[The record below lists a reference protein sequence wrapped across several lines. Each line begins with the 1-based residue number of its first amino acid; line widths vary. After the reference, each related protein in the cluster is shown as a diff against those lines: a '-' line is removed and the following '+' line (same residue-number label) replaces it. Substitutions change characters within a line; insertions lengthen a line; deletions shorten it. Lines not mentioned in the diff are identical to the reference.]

1 MNNNT
6 IIMPV
11 RKRSPTSGNSTVY
24 TTTQPTFTTTLPE
37 NPQTSFQ
44 TMRQVNPDGTS
55 TVYHVHDSINNNVG
69 GLPPHVVLGGGG
81 GGGIPLQQQHH
92 IMSQQQAPI
101 SGGIVYPYGQQQ
113 QQPNIVYVQS
123 DEYSDSDVES
133 DDEESTA
140 LVQHNQYQQ
149 SPKSK
154 KRIKCCLNSKS
165 TSTIC
170 ILTSIIFAI
179 SFIIGYIFLID
190 AIVTNNRNNHSSY
203 NNGNQNVMPG
213 SSLRIGSRAYRGGI
227 PSHIQH
233 QKEDEE
239 GGKVYNTPLNT
250 ELEEK
255 LGLTEKYYV
264 VKPVISEINVNKLPT
279 SSEGVVVGNNLG
291 GVGNGGVQQQ
301 YQRPIQ
307 VDQQQHN
314 QLVQEPRNGNV
325 GSGGGSHMK
334 DVVEEQ
340 KQQETRTSA
349 GIVPRG
355 SEISRDGPV
364 RRRR

>member
-1 MNNNT
+1 
-6 IIMPV
+6 MPV
-11 RKRSPTSGNSTVY
+11 RKRSPTSGNSVY
-24 TTTQPTFTTTLPE
+24 TQPTFTTTLPE

-44 TMRQVNPDGTS
+44 TMRQVNPDGSS
-55 TVYHVHDSINNNVG
+55 TVYHVHDSINGGMG
-69 GLPPHVVLGGGG
+69 GLQPQVVLGGS

-92 IMSQQQAPI
+92 IMSSQQQQAPI
-101 SGGIVYPYGQQQ
+101 SGGIVYPYGQQ

-133 DDEESTA
+133 DDEESSA
-140 LVQHNQYQQ
+140 LVQHQHQSQQ
-149 SPKSK
+149 SPRN

-203 NNGNQNVMPG
+203 NNNGNQNVMPG
-213 SSLRIGSRAYRGGI
+213 SSLRIGSRAYRGGM

-233 QKEDEE
+233 QKDLEE
-239 GGKVYNTPLNT
+239 GSKVYNTPLNS

-264 VKPVISEINVNKLPT
+264 VKPMISEINVNKLP
-279 SSEGVVVGNNLG
+279 EGVGGVVGSTDNLG
-291 GVGNGGVQQQ
+291 GVGKSQQQQ

-307 VDQQQHN
+307 VDKQQHN
-314 QLVQEPRNGNV
+314 QLVQEPRNGEV
-325 GSGGGSHMK
+325 ASDGGGNHMK
-334 DVVEEQ
+334 DVIEE
-340 KQQETRTSA
+340 KQQETRTVP

-355 SEISRDGPV
+355 SQISRDGPV

>member
-1 MNNNT
+1 
-6 IIMPV
+6 MPV
-11 RKRSPTSGNSTVY
+11 RKRSPTSGNSVY
-24 TTTQPTFTTTLPE
+24 TTIQPTFTTLPE

-44 TMRQVNPDGTS
+44 TMRQVNPDGSS
-55 TVYHVHDSINNNVG
+55 TVYHVHDSINGGMGG
-69 GLPPHVVLGGGG
+69 GLPPQVVLGGGS
-81 GGGIPLQQQHH
+81 GGIPLQQTHH
-92 IMSQQQAPI
+92 IMSQQQQAPI
-101 SGGIVYPYGQQQ
+101 SGGMVYPSYGQQQ

-133 DDEESTA
+133 DNEESTA
-140 LVQHNQYQQ
+140 LVQHNQSQ
-149 SPKSK
+149 SPKNK
-154 KRIKCCLNSKS
+154 RRIKCCLNSKS

-170 ILTSIIFAI
+170 ILTSILFAI

-203 NNGNQNVMPG
+203 NNNGNQNVMPG

-227 PSHIQH
+227 PSHVQH
-233 QKEDEE
+233 QQDEE

-264 VKPVISEINVNKLPT
+264 VKPMISEISVGKIPT
-279 SSEGVVVGNNLG
+279 SSEGGVVGNLG
-291 GVGNGGVQQQ
+291 GAGVGVQQQQ

-307 VDQQQHN
+307 VDKQHNN
-314 QLVQEPRNGNV
+314 QLVQEPRNGKV
-325 GSGGGSHMK
+325 SGSGGGSHMK
-334 DVVEEQ
+334 DVEEQ
-340 KQQETRTSA
+340 KQQETRTVP
-349 GIVPRG
+349 GIVPRS
-355 SEISRDGPV
+355 SEQDGPV

>member
-1 MNNNT
+1 
-6 IIMPV
+6 MPV

-24 TTTQPTFTTTLPE
+24 TQPTFTTLPE

-55 TVYHVHDSINNNVG
+55 TVYHVHDSINGGMVG
-69 GLPPHVVLGGGG
+69 GLPPQVVLGG
-81 GGGIPLQQQHH
+81 GGGIPLQQTHH
-92 IMSQQQAPI
+92 IMSQQQQQQAPI
-101 SGGIVYPYGQQQ
+101 SGGMVYPSYGQQQ

-133 DDEESTA
+133 DNEESTA
-140 LVQHNQYQQ
+140 LVQHNQSQQ
-149 SPKSK
+149 SPKNK

-233 QKEDEE
+233 QQDEE
-239 GGKVYNTPLNT
+239 DGKVYNTPLNT

-264 VKPVISEINVNKLPT
+264 VKPMISEISVSKLPT
-279 SSEGVVVGNNLG
+279 SSEGGVVGNLG
-291 GVGNGGVQQQ
+291 GAGGGAQQQ

-307 VDQQQHN
+307 VGEQNN

-325 GSGGGSHMK
+325 GVGGGGSHMK
-334 DVVEEQ
+334 DVIEEQ
-340 KQQETRTSA
+340 KQQETRTVP
-349 GIVPRG
+349 GIVPRV
-355 SEISRDGPV
+355 SEQDGPV
-364 RRRR
+364 RRRK